1 MDVAVLF
8 SSISFVYRRLFLPF
22 PVNLKQLRNRALMN
36 LIYLSNLCILHM
48 IRGKVTFACYRRIL
62 HSWQKFLVRV
72 CFSIRRSYIAVNVSE
87 RTFCTKIRRNLP
99 KESRY
104 QWRICGCSKFD
115 RVSVTV
121 ELHLR
126 RTCLDQTICTIA
138 ARRIATRPSSSLPA
152 KRDFLPFK
160 NVHHSVVC

>member
-22 PVNLKQLRNRALMN
+22 PVNLKQLRNRTLMN

-87 RTFCTKIRRNLP
+87 REP
-99 KESRY
+99 S
-104 QWRICGCSKFD
+104 
-115 RVSVTV
+115 
-121 ELHLR
+121 
-126 RTCLDQTICTIA
+126 
-138 ARRIATRPSSSLPA
+138 ARRLGETSPKNLATNDVFVVARNSSECFCYG
-152 KRDFLPFK
+152 RTPFTA
-160 NVHHSVVC
+160 NLSGSNNLYHCSS